1 MAIALTDWQ
10 RERAIKWFEKGLTV
24 VDIATILGRS
34 DIVVAAALQLAGA
47 RSPPRVTKQRDR
59 DAQYR
64 EGFEAGFRA
73 CWGYVV
79 LYGAEAVHRFW
90 MSQLVSWRNHGEGHF
105 PPCFEKEENI

>member
-10 RERAIKWFEKGLTV
+10 SERAMAWYSKGLTIP
-24 VDIATILGRS
+24 DIAVVLGRS
-34 DIVVAAALQLAGA
+34 DIAVAAALQLAGA
-47 RSPPRVTKQRDR
+47 QSPPRVTKQGERDV
-59 DAQYR
+59 QYR
-64 EGFEAGFRA
+64 EGFEAGVRA

-90 MSQLVSWRNHGEGHF
+90 MSQLIPWRNHGEGHF